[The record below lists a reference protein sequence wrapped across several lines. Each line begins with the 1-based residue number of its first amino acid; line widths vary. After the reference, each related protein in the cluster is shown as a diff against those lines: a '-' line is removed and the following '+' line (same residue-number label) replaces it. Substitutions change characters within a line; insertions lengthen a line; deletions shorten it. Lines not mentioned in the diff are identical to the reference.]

1 MQYQVSAIG
10 TLKLCPCCVVM
21 IDENRKLW
29 LIGCYQLMDEK
40 DSSKSAIDVNQRIGS
55 LVLIK
60 GTEIICELDC
70 VDGGV
75 FDLRLMKNME
85 NDVAARVCAAH
96 SNGSIAFYRVTV
108 DQIIPDVRH
117 KSTSEMLCSLS
128 VIQDDTDHSLVIA
141 GDSKGKF
148 YLANDT
154 SILSEHEISSPLS
167 EPIWCIHNTSFQTKW
182 MILVGSEDSL
192 VRIFTIPRENKSDV
206 KKCQSIL
213 KDAGAGITSIA
224 SSINGIDDLQETHKI
239 YVGSYDEH
247 IRIYSLTVTRSL
259 DASTDQ
265 LFRFSLLTRIY
276 IENSGIWRIIPII
289 CDEGGTKLLIA
300 GMYGGGYVCKL
311 SETEKTLK
319 RIRLQ
324 ASSAL
329 IQKDDIDEPT
339 SEEETGNP
347 QLIYGIACMTDASEI
362 LFTSFYEKK
371 FIFVQR
377 KE

>member
-21 IDENRKLW
+21 IDESRKLW

-40 DSSKSAIDVNQRIGS
+40 DSSKSVFVDINQRFGS

-60 GTEIICELDC
+60 GTEIIYELDC

-75 FDLRLMKNME
+75 FDLRLVKNME
-85 NDVAARVCAAH
+85 NDVAFVCAAH
-96 SNGSIAFYRVTV
+96 SNGSIAFYRVTI

-117 KSTSEMLCSLS
+117 KTQSEMLCSLS
-128 VIQDDTDHSLVIA
+128 VIQDDNDHTLVIS

-154 SILSEHEISSPLS
+154 TILNDHEISS
-167 EPIWCIHNTSFQTKW
+167 EPIWCIHNISFQSKW
-182 MILVGSEDSL
+182 MILLGSEDSL
-192 VRIFTIPRENKSDV
+192 VRIFTVPRDDKSDV
-206 KKCQSIL
+206 KRCKSVL

-224 SSINGIDDLQETHKI
+224 SSIDVKDDLQEIHKI
-239 YVGSYDEH
+239 FVGSYDEH
-247 IRIYSLTVTRSL
+247 IRIYSLTVSRSR
-259 DASTDQ
+259 DDSAEQ

-289 CDEGGTKLLIA
+289 SNEVGTNLLIA

-319 RIRLQ
+319 KIRLQ
-324 ASSAL
+324 ASSSI
-329 IQKDDIDEPT
+329 IQKADINEQTDEAT
-339 SEEETGNP
+339 ENS
-347 QLIYGIACMTDASEI
+347 QLIYGIASMTDASEI

-371 FIFVQR
+371 FIFVR
-377 KE
+377 SEE